1 MTIVRL
7 GLNGDFGFIEFDDNQ
22 EIPYICES
30 QFHRW
35 SKVYDR
41 TKDLELSSVGTDQ
54 AVKWQALRTLTS
66 ETSVLSMDSTY
77 LSGLVQTFSND
88 FDLMA
93 IDSPIAAAL
102 QQGNRDPVAT
112 RLPVRHDSALVEARL
127 AEFRAAAVAIRA
139 VTDRPDPRALHLT
152 MLESSLS
159 DITSQLDHINE
170 KIFDLR
176 ERASSVA
183 SDFQSLE
190 ASAKNSASDAERSAV
205 ESIQK
210 AAIASLDTIN
220 ISVSE
225 FWNSVKEKKAVIDSE
240 KNSIIF
246 DKPVRFWN
254 EERKRHGDN
263 AKKRI
268 ILAVWSAILTAIL
281 TPVVVLKVFEF
292 SWRYLP
298 YASLSTARLVFAG
311 VSGLTVLTFGLW
323 GTRIAVR
330 SYMAEEHLKNDALN
344 RVAITNAFIKLQA
357 AVGMSDAD
365 RAILLNTIMRPSQD
379 GIVQDDGLPPTMPSA
394 ILAKAIDQAASLT
407 KR

>member
-22 EIPYICES
+22 EIPFICES

-190 ASAKNSASDAERSAV
+190 ASAKNSA
-205 ESIQK
+205 
-210 AAIASLDTIN
+210 
-220 ISVSE
+220 
-225 FWNSVKEKKAVIDSE
+225 
-240 KNSIIF
+240 
-246 DKPVRFWN
+246 
-254 EERKRHGDN
+254 
-263 AKKRI
+263 
-268 ILAVWSAILTAIL
+268 
-281 TPVVVLKVFEF
+281 
-292 SWRYLP
+292 
-298 YASLSTARLVFAG
+298 
-311 VSGLTVLTFGLW
+311 
-323 GTRIAVR
+323 
-330 SYMAEEHLKNDALN
+330 
-344 RVAITNAFIKLQA
+344 
-357 AVGMSDAD
+357 
-365 RAILLNTIMRPSQD
+365 
-379 GIVQDDGLPPTMPSA
+379 
-394 ILAKAIDQAASLT
+394 
-407 KR
+407 